1 MDNNNK
7 ATRIRWIIAG
17 LMWTAIAINYI
28 DRVVLSAAAP
38 FISKEFALNA
48 TEMGL
53 IMSAF
58 FWSYALLQ
66 LPAGWLADRFGQK
79 ATLGGAVLWWSLAT
93 ALTGLA
99 TGFKSLFALR
109 IGLGIGEAAAYPSN
123 AGITSRWFPD
133 KERATVSGIF
143 DSGSKFGGAVAMPL
157 IVGLIALFGWKLTF
171 VISGALGILWAL
183 AWFAFYRNDPEDHPR
198 INQAEL
204 RYIREGQRRREG
216 NGEKPAMRWYELLRY
231 RNVWAMCLGFFF
243 INYNSYFFITWLPT
257 YLVKEKG
264 MDLISMGFMAA
275 LPLLIAMVVEV
286 FAGWLSDRIY
296 RSGRYS
302 LTTIRKTFLI
312 VGLLMASCIGLAAF
326 AESAWIA
333 IVLLCI
339 AKSGTTVAATQVWAM
354 PGDIA
359 PRGMTSMLAGLQN
372 SVSNMGGVVGPIVT
386 GFIVATTGSFNI
398 ALLFSAALIVA
409 AILNYL
415 FLLGRVEPIVTED
428 DPEADLLGA
437 GQPSH

>member
-1 MDNNNK
+1 
-7 ATRIRWIIAG
+7 
-17 LMWTAIAINYI
+17 
-28 DRVVLSAAAP
+28 
-38 FISKEFALNA
+38 
-48 TEMGL
+48 
-53 IMSAF
+53 
-58 FWSYALLQ
+58 
-66 LPAGWLADRFGQK
+66 
-79 ATLGGAVLWWSLAT
+79 
-93 ALTGLA
+93 
-99 TGFKSLFALR
+99 
-109 IGLGIGEAAAYPSN
+109 
-123 AGITSRWFPD
+123 
-133 KERATVSGIF
+133 
-143 DSGSKFGGAVAMPL
+143 
-157 IVGLIALFGWKLTF
+157 
-171 VISGALGILWAL
+171 
-183 AWFAFYRNDPEDHPR
+183 
-198 INQAEL
+198 
-204 RYIREGQRRREG
+204 
-216 NGEKPAMRWYELLRY
+216 
-231 RNVWAMCLGFFF
+231 
-243 INYNSYFFITWLPT
+243 
-257 YLVKEKG
+257 

-398 ALLFSAALIVA
+398 ALLFSAALVVA

-415 FLLGRVEPIVTED
+415 FLLGRVEPIVTDD